1 MPGPLHDGRL
11 IVSILREKA
20 KGVIDKELRSLL
32 PGQPPPPQDEK
43 VADFSYTSDVLA
55 EMIVTAWT
63 DANFKAKLLDPNNA
77 KALLEAR
84 GFYLQKPVVITEDDY
99 NNHYK
104 MKDDTEVVLVL
115 PDERRVQAGQP
126 GQNLLETARL
136 LMACVPNG
144 I

>member
-1 MPGPLHDGRL
+1 M
-11 IVSILREKA
+11 SILREKA
-20 KGVIDKELRSLL
+20 KAVIDKEMQSLL
-32 PGQPPPPQDEK
+32 PGQPPPDNDEK
-43 VADFSYTSDVLA
+43 VADFSYTSDALA

-63 DANFKAKLLDPNNA
+63 DPAYKAKLLDPRNA

-84 GFYLQKPVVITEDDY
+84 GFYLQKPVVITEDEY
-99 NNHYK
+99 KNHHK
-104 MKDDTEVVLVL
+104 ISDDTEVVFVL

>member
-1 MPGPLHDGRL
+1 MPDPLHLGRL
-11 IVSILREKA
+11 IVSILRGKA
-20 KGVIDKELRSLL
+20 KAVIDEELRNLL

-43 VADFSYTSDVLA
+43 VVDFSYTSDVLA

-63 DANFKAKLLDPNNA
+63 NPNFRAELLDPNHT

-84 GFYLQKPVVITEDDY
+84 GFYLQNPIVITEDEY
-99 NNHYK
+99 NNHYRIK
-104 MKDDTEVVLVL
+104 NDTEVVLVL
-115 PDERRVQAGQP
+115 PDERRVQTGQP

>member
-1 MPGPLHDGRL
+1 M
-11 IVSILREKA
+11 SILRGKA
-20 KGVIDKELRSLL
+20 KAVIDEELRNLL

-63 DANFKAKLLDPNNA
+63 DASFKAKLLDPNHT

-84 GFYLQKPVVITEDDY
+84 GFYLENPVVITEDDY
-99 NNHYK
+99 NNHHRI
-104 MKDDTEVVLVL
+104 KDDTEVVFVL
-115 PDERRVQAGQP
+115 PDERRVQAGRA

>member
-1 MPGPLHDGRL
+1 
-11 IVSILREKA
+11 VSILREKA
-20 KGVIDKELRSLL
+20 KSVIDEELRNLL
-32 PGQPPPPQDEK
+32 PGQPPPSRDEK

-63 DANFKAKLLDPNNA
+63 DESFRTKLLDPSQT

-84 GFYLQKPVVITEDDY
+84 GFYLENPVVITEDEY
-99 NNHYK
+99 NRHHRI
-104 MKDDTEVVLVL
+104 KDDTEVVFVL
-115 PDERRVQAGQP
+115 PDERRVQAGRA

>member
-1 MPGPLHDGRL
+1 M
-11 IVSILREKA
+11 SILREKA